1 MEGIFKLYAFLS
13 CSRDSNISASCQ
25 ATVSKP
31 HRHNER
37 FLNQFNMNRFE
48 FYVGFLTL
56 WRKILRETKQKVEK
70 QKITLVGGFKR

>member
-1 MEGIFKLYAFLS
+1 MK
-13 CSRDSNISASCQ
+13 
-25 ATVSKP
+25 
-31 HRHNER
+31 
-37 FLNQFNMNRFE
+37 RFE